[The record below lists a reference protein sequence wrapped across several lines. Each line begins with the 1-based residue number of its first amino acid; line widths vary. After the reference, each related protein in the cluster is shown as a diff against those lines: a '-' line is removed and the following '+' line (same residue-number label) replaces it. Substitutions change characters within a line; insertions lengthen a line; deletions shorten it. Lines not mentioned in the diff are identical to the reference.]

1 MKTTPLLA
9 TLLLVFAVTPLAL
22 AQAEGHK
29 SAASPGQGIGG
40 DEKAKKPKKGTAA
53 PSASADSDSAAAPAA
68 SSAPAASAAAETAP
82 SAAPSAAESAGP
94 KIPEAPPEPLWDSQN
109 TYEDPKDTYYYLGL
123 QYRGTVIPQFL
134 ENLFVNDGATVYSN
148 TVGLALDMRKEGHS
162 TIPWITYTD
171 YGLGNTI
178 YFEKNKPDAPENYS
192 MVSSSLK
199 AIYLGL
205 DELWS
210 IPLEPTHKVDFEFG
224 FGIGLGFVFGSL
236 VNDWVYIG
244 AANSPNAVKGANGN
258 YYVPC
263 VTMGDAASCS
273 AGAHS
278 NPPPGG
284 KVNNYQEKDWF
295 SGGGVPDIFPR
306 ISLQLLGV
314 RYKPIK
320 QMELRLGAGFALT
333 EGFWFQ
339 LSGFYGLEHP
349 KETGPKAQTSGPQF
363 GSF

>member
-1 MKTTPLLA
+1 MKTRPLIA

-22 AQAEGHK
+22 AQAD
-29 SAASPGQGIGG
+29 GQ
-40 DEKAKKPKKGTAA
+40 KAKKPKKGADAA
-53 PSASADSDSAAAPAA
+53 ASASTDSAA
-68 SSAPAASAAAETAP
+68 SSAPAASAAEETAP
-82 SAAPSAAESAGP
+82 SAAPSAAESA
-94 KIPEAPPEPLWDSQN
+94 APGSNVPEPAADASLWDSKN
-109 TYEDPKDTYYYLGL
+109 TYEDPKDTYYYVGL

-148 TVGLALDMRKEGHS
+148 TVGIALDMRKEGHS

-178 YFEKNKPDAPENYS
+178 FFEKSKPDQPANYS
-192 MVSSSLK
+192 MVNSSLK
-199 AIYLGL
+199 AVYFGL

-210 IPLEPTHKVDFEFG
+210 IPLEPNHKVDFELG
-224 FGIGLGFVFGSL
+224 FGIGLGVVFGSL
-236 VNDWVYIG
+236 INDWVYTVPAG
-244 AANSPNAVKGANGN
+244 TPNAVKGANGN
-258 YYVPC
+258 YYAACTSTAQP
-263 VTMGDAASCS
+263 GDTNGSCS
-273 AGAHS
+273 TGAHD

-295 SGGGVPDIFPR
+295 SGGSVPDVFPR

-320 QMELRLGAGFALT
+320 QMEFRLGAGFALT

-339 LSGFYGLEHP
+339 LSGFYGLEKP